1 MQYSFS
7 DEQEQFREFVGRFMR
22 EKSPA
27 SEVRKL
33 METSSG
39 FDAGLWQQMNSEL
52 GLSALA
58 IPEAYGGQ
66 GFGFVELAIVLEEM
80 GRNLL
85 CAPFF
90 SSAVL
95 ATQAILNTASQEQ
108 KIALLPDIASGK
120 RIATLAMCE
129 ASGSWRAEDISMLA
143 TFHRSRDGSGG
154 KDGFQLNGEKH
165 LVTDGMSADIFVVA
179 ARVET
184 SKGDTNPAFFLVQS
198 DAQGLTRSALESI
211 DPTRKLAQLEFDGVD
226 AELLGQASLEKIDRT
241 IALANIALANEM
253 IGGCQYL
260 LDSAVEYAQ
269 LRMQFG
275 RTIASFQAIKH
286 MCADMLLEVELARS
300 AAYQAAQAAAED
312 DSETLALASL
322 AKACVSD
329 TYLRTAATCI
339 QIHGGI
345 GFTWDNDTHL
355 WFKRAK
361 SSEEFLGGPMLH
373 RELLMQS
380 WGV

>member
-7 DEQEQFREFVGRFMR
+7 DEQEQFRDIVARFMR
-22 EKSPA
+22 EKSPT

-33 METSSG
+33 METASG
-39 FDAGLWQQMNSEL
+39 YDANIWQQMNQEL
-52 GLSALA
+52 GLGALC
-58 IPEAYGGQ
+58 IPEVYGGQ

-80 GRNLL
+80 GRNLF

-90 SSAVL
+90 SSSVL
-95 ATQAILNTASQEQ
+95 ATQAILNTATEAQ
-108 KIALLPDIASGK
+108 KSAILPDIASGQ

-129 ASGSWRAEDISMLA
+129 ANASWRAKDVSMLA
-143 TFHRSRDGSGG
+143 EPVDGGFSLSG
-154 KDGFQLNGEKH
+154 KKH
-165 LVTDGMSADIFVVA
+165 LVTDGMYADTFVVA
-179 ARVET
+179 ACVDNGAGKSEA
-184 SKGDTNPAFFLVQS
+184 AFFLVQS
-198 DAQGLTRSALESI
+198 DASGLRRAEQDGI
-211 DPTRKLAQLEFDGVD
+211 DATRKLAELEFRGVV
-226 AELLGQASLEKIDRT
+226 AEMLGKPDSVKVDKS
-241 IALANIALANEM
+241 IAFSCVALANEM
-253 IGGCQYL
+253 VGGCQYL
-260 LDSAVEYAQ
+260 LSSAVEYAQ

-275 RTIASFQAIKH
+275 RTIGSFQAIKH

-300 AAYQAAQAAAED
+300 AAYQAAQAVHHAAQAESED
-312 DSETLALASL
+312 DSEMLALASL
-322 AKACVSD
+322 AKASVSD
-329 TYLRTAATCI
+329 AYIRTAETCI

-373 RELLMQS
+373 RELLMQA

>member
-7 DEQEQFREFVGRFMR
+7 DEQEQFRDIVGRFMR
-22 EKSPA
+22 EKSPT
-27 SEVRKL
+27 SEVRRL

-39 FDAGLWQQMNSEL
+39 YDTELWGQMNKEL

-58 IPEAYGGQ
+58 IPEEYGGQ

-95 ATQAILNTASQEQ
+95 ATQAILNTATEQ
-108 KIALLPDIASGK
+108 QKLSLLPDIASG
-120 RIATLAMCE
+120 RIIATLAMCE
-129 ASGSWRAEDISMLA
+129 ASGSWRAEDVGMLA
-143 TFHRSRDGSGG
+143 VEEHGEFRLSG
-154 KDGFQLNGEKH
+154 QKH
-165 LVTDGMSADIFVVA
+165 LVTDGMCADVFVVA
-179 ARVET
+179 ACLADASGKIE
-184 SKGDTNPAFFLVQS
+184 PAFFLVKS
-198 DAQGLTRSALESI
+198 DASGLTRSVLDGLDS
-211 DPTRKLAQLEFDGVD
+211 TRKLAHLNLEGVS
-226 AELLGQASLEKIDRT
+226 AELLGVASVDKINRT
-241 IALANIALANEM
+241 IALASIALANEM
-253 IGGCQYL
+253 VGGCQFL
-260 LDSAVEYAQ
+260 LDSAIEYAKM
-269 LRMQFG
+269 RMQFG
-275 RTIASFQAIKH
+275 RPIASFQAIKH

-300 AAYQAAQAAAED
+300 AAYQAAQAAADD
-312 DSETLALASL
+312 DSETLAMASL

-373 RELLMQS
+373 RELLMQA
-380 WGV
+380 WAVQ